1 MLAQYPL
8 PKRNTVSPNRFLPPA
23 KMRRR
28 RRGNHPPPGEG
39 LQYPEGEPSAC
50 RFSPLSQSECSG
62 KRTLLMVQKNS
73 PTTVFPVDTPPRI
86 PYKFLHATRE

>member
-23 KMRRR
+23 KDSSILKASLPPAVFLPFRRV
-28 RRGNHPPPGEG
+28 NAAA
-39 LQYPEGEPSAC
+39 S
-50 RFSPLSQSECSG
+50 
-62 KRTLLMVQKNS
+62 RTLLMVQKNS